1 LLDSSKDVNT
11 WAHGSLQS
19 HPGRSISAM
28 LGILLVVVKVQLQEE
43 DDLHLA
49 MVKCFDRIQ
58 QRWQT
63 GTAK

>member
-1 LLDSSKDVNT
+1 MVQ
-11 WAHGSLQS
+11 LQT

-28 LGILLVVVKVQLQEE
+28 LGLLLVVVKVQLEKE

-49 MVKCFDRIQ
+49 MVKCFNCIQ

-63 GTAK
+63 GTSK